1 LEKQFRVSI
10 IIPTFN
16 RAALVAEAVASVL
29 AQSRQG
35 FELLV
40 VDDGSSDRTLRV
52 LEALPSPITIIHHAQ
67 RRGVSAARNS
77 GIKAAR
83 GEWLAFL
90 DSDDCWLP
98 GKLEKQLTFLAA
110 NPAVRICQTEE
121 LWLRRGVR
129 VNPRRRHQKKGGWIF
144 QPSLELCLV
153 SPSAV
158 ILHRQILQEIGLFD
172 ESLLACEDYDLWLRI
187 AWRYPIE
194 LIPEALIIK
203 RGGHPDQLSA
213 QWGLDR
219 YRVQSLVKLLGDAAL
234 PKGLRPMVRDTL
246 VAKAVI
252 YAQGCEKR
260 GRVAEAEAFRRLV
273 SQIQENSFDFNCPA
287 NLQMIEIS

>member
-1 LEKQFRVSI
+1 MEKQFIVSI

-16 RAALVAEAVASVL
+16 RAALLAEAIASVL
-29 AQSRQG
+29 TQSHRG

-40 VDDGSSDRTLRV
+40 VDDGSSDHTRRV
-52 LEALPSPITIIHHAQ
+52 LEGLPAPITVIHHAQ

-77 GIKAAR
+77 GIKAAK

-90 DSDDCWLP
+90 DSDDLWLP
-98 GKLEKQLTFLAA
+98 GKLEKQLDFLAA

-121 LWLRRGVR
+121 LWLRQGVR

-158 ILHRQILQEIGLFD
+158 ILHRQIFQEVGLFD
-172 ESLLACEDYDLWLRI
+172 ETLPACEDYDLWLRI

-194 LIPEALIIK
+194 LVPEPLIIK

-234 PKGLRPMVRDTL
+234 PKGLRAMVRDTL

-260 GRVAEAEAFRRLV
+260 GRVAEAEDFRRLA
-273 SQIQENSFDFNCPA
+273 SQMQQNSFDFNCSA
-287 NLQMIEIS
+287 NLQMIEMR